1 MKNIIGMILL
11 ITVSTIMFSC
21 DKLSKVTGGDVAL
34 VKGGTL
40 DIDKSLTVG
49 QAVDNYKFFK
59 KVKWEAIKTDN
70 GKRLVQ
76 VNADIDTSKSPCINS
91 EKTPA
96 IKSLQM
102 QFQFQINT
110 DNTFQLAWC
119 GVAIEKT
126 DGTKVE
132 PDQNAQMHRCLYSLK
147 GIYDNNP
154 DGLIG
159 INLLSLWMLAPEL
172 FDSSGRR
179 LSP

>member
-1 MKNIIGMILL
+1 MKYIISIIIL
-11 ITVSTIMFSC
+11 ITFSTIMFGC
-21 DKLSKVTGGDVAL
+21 DKVSKVTGGDVAL

-40 DIDKSLTVG
+40 EIDKSLTVG

-76 VNADIDTSKSPCINS
+76 VNADIDTSKSPSINP

-96 IKSLQM
+96 IKTAQM

-119 GVAIEKT
+119 GIAFEKT
-126 DGTKVE
+126 DGSKVE
-132 PDQNAQMHRCLYSLK
+132 PDQNVQIQKCLNSLQ
-147 GIYDNNP
+147 GIYNNNP
-154 DGLIG
+154 DI
-159 INLLSLWMLAPEL
+159 
-172 FDSSGRR
+172 
-179 LSP
+179 

>member
-1 MKNIIGMILL
+1 MNKILGIILS
-11 ITVSTIMFSC
+11 VVFSIALFGC
-21 DKLSKVTGGDVAL
+21 DKVQSVTGGDVAL

-40 DIDKSLTVG
+40 EIDKSLTVG

-59 KVKWEAIKTDN
+59 KVKWEALKTEN

-76 VNADIDTSKSPCINS
+76 VNADIDTSKSPSINP

-119 GVAIEKT
+119 GAAIEKT

-132 PDQNAQMHRCLYSLK
+132 PDKNIQIQKCLNSLK

-154 DGLIG
+154 DI
-159 INLLSLWMLAPEL
+159 
-172 FDSSGRR
+172 
-179 LSP
+179 